1 MPTERRQSDA
11 ARDAMVAEYGGV
23 RADVASLKSTV
34 ERLVTLS
41 ERAAE
46 DRGRM
51 ETLLTTHAKT
61 TEKAIETVSRRL
73 DTQDTA
79 LGTIQDTV
87 AQAKGA
93 AMASKMWAAGLGTV
107 AGIAGGLGLTIFKG
121 HG

>member
-1 MPTERRQSDA
+1 MPPADKSSSS
-11 ARDAMVAEYGGV
+11 ARDALVAEYGGV

-93 AMASKMWAAGLGTV
+93 AMASKAWAAGVGAV

-121 HG
+121 HT